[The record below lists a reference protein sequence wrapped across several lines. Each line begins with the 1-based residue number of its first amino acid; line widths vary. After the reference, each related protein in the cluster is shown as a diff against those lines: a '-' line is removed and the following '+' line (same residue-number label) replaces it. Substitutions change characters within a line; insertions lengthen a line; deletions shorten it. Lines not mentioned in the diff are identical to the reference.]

1 MFELVLGIA
10 GFGLYLLYDIN
21 SFSGKN
27 KLLSMGFFAGCA
39 LIAAATVS
47 LLLDSFRSGFVS
59 GAADWALMILGAAM
73 FALLIYCLFFA
84 LPFEETYVSPEEGRK
99 VYDGGAYA
107 LCRHP
112 GVLCFFAMYLF
123 AGLAALPGRLLS
135 AGMVFSVL
143 NVLYALLQD
152 RVTFPKTFSDYG
164 EYRKRVPFLIPN
176 KESVLRAAA
185 GCRGGK
191 GKEEKK

>member
-1 MFELVLGIA
+1 MRSIP
-10 GFGLYLLYDIN
+10 D
-21 SFSGKN
+21 ST
-27 KLLSMGFFAGCA
+27 A
-39 LIAAATVS
+39 L
-47 LLLDSFRSGFVS
+47 RS
-59 GAADWALMILGAAM
+59 
-73 FALLIYCLFFA
+73 
-84 LPFEETYVSPEEGRK
+84 
-99 VYDGGAYA
+99 
-107 LCRHP
+107 
-112 GVLCFFAMYLF
+112 
-123 AGLAALPGRLLS
+123 LLS

-143 NVLYALLQD
+143 NVLYALFQD